1 MKSVVWT
8 YFFLT
13 CLALV
18 ISIEAGISRDR
29 DRVSVVYADGRQGVL
44 RHSFRDGGVTYV
56 RIDDLATLMGLRTS
70 YVPDKR
76 KIVVRLGSRALVLT
90 ALNPFVM
97 VDDVPWQMPL
107 PTLVVDTFIY
117 VPLQLFIEIFGDLFP
132 SQIQFEEE
140 SGRMIIRRPDVNITG
155 VEVETKDNGSVV
167 RIITTQNFQE
177 KEIAA
182 FHKDRWLN
190 ITLYGGKLDSSQIVT
205 TVPKGMVRQIAPFQ
219 FEKSAQIS
227 ILMGHDITNTQVFV
241 NPGEVLVS
249 VRSGKIIDRTAV
261 NQREN
266 DRSRWLI
273 DRIILDPGHGGR
285 DPGAVGPTGLLEKTV
300 TLDIAKRLKKSLE
313 TRADVEVLLTRE
325 TDVAVPLK
333 KRTQFANANN
343 GKLFISIHC
352 NGNKN
357 RSVHGYSTYVLGTA
371 KTQEALELAEKENSV
386 IDFEE
391 STEYY
396 KEYEDAFHILNAIA
410 QSSYLKE
417 SMDLARIVNES
428 FKGLKSISQSGRGVY
443 QAGFYVLI
451 GAAMPRI
458 LVETAYISN
467 PYEERLLKTRAFRQ
481 KIAESLCDSIIR
493 FKEKYEQGIVN

>member
-1 MKSVVWT
+1 MKPAIWT
-8 YFFLT
+8 TVFLT
-13 CLALV
+13 CLSLV
-18 ISIEAGISRDR
+18 MNNETGISQDR
-29 DRVSVVYADGRQGVL
+29 GQVSVVYEDGRQGVL
-44 RHSFRDGGVTYV
+44 RHSFRDGGITYV
-56 RIDDLATLMGLRTS
+56 RIDDLASLMGLKTS
-70 YVPDKR
+70 YVAEKR
-76 KIVVRLGSRALVLT
+76 KMVVRAGSRALVVT
-90 ALNPFVM
+90 ALNPFIM
-97 VDDVPWQMPL
+97 VDDIPRQMPL
-107 PTLVVDTFIY
+107 PALVADASIY
-117 VPLQLFIEIFGDLFP
+117 VPLRLFIETAGDLFP
-132 SQIQFEEE
+132 SRIQFDEK

-182 FHKDRWLN
+182 FSKDRWLN
-190 ITLYGGKLDSSQIVT
+190 ITLYGGRLDSSQIVSAASS
-205 TVPKGMVRQIAPFQ
+205 GMVRQIASFQ

-249 VRSGKIIDRTAV
+249 VRSGKPIDRTAV
-261 NQREN
+261 NHRAD

-300 TLDIAKRLKKSLE
+300 TLDIAKRLKKLLE
-313 TRADVEVLLTRE
+313 TRANVEVLLTRE
-325 TDVAVPLK
+325 TDAAVPLK
-333 KRTQFANANN
+333 KRTQFANAND

-386 IDFEE
+386 IDLEE

-396 KEYEDAFHILNAIA
+396 KEFEDAFHILNAIA